1 MSLFFAAIGATAAA
15 LLEVLPYFGIGEAHT
30 HPVLVFGIIWL
41 VAVGLDRA
49 LVWALVGGIVLDALA
64 ARPFGMST
72 FALLLAFGGAQVL
85 ARTLIRVRPLVPIIA
100 VALLSGAYSL
110 LELVLY
116 GAIRAPIIV
125 ANPVDAVMPGVIYD
139 VVVAILFGP
148 LIVAIRDR
156 YREQDRL
163 DW

>member
-1 MSLFFAAIGATAAA
+1 MSLFLAAIGATAAA
-15 LLEVLPYFGIGEAHT
+15 LLEVLPYFGIGEARP
-30 HPVLVFGIIWL
+30 HPVFVFGMIWV

-49 LVWALVGGIVLDALA
+49 FVWAFIGGIVLDALTN
-64 ARPFGMST
+64 RPFGLST
-72 FALLLAFGGAQVL
+72 FALLLVFGAGQLL
-85 ARTLIRVRPLVPIIA
+85 ARTLMRIRPLVPIIA
-100 VALLSGAYSL
+100 VTLLSGAYSL

-125 ANPVDAVMPGVIYD
+125 ANPVDAVLPGVLYD
-139 VVVAILFGP
+139 VVVAVLFGP

-156 YREQDRL
+156 YRAQERL